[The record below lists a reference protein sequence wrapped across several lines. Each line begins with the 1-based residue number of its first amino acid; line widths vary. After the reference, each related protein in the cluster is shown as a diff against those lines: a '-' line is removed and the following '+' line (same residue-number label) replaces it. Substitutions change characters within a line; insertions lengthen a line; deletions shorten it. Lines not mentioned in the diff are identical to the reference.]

1 MPYYSSVSNAADITQ
16 INIMQL
22 EIYVGKSNINGPVAT
37 CAKTDL
43 LDTLRDTEVRDAI
56 KQSLCIVRVL
66 SEDGEELAS
75 EWYDA
80 ATDHED
86 GQDWDSLAELLAAKV
101 EKAA

>member
-1 MPYYSSVSNAADITQ
+1 
-16 INIMQL
+16 MQL

-37 CAKTDL
+37 CKKAEL
-43 LDTLRDTEVRDAI
+43 LDTLRATEVRDAI

-80 ATDHED
+80 ATVHE
-86 GQDWDSLAELLAAKV
+86 GGRDWDSLAESIAAKV
-101 EKAA
+101 A